1 MENKDTKKD
10 VNPSLD
16 KFFLNAEDKNQDLGA
31 LLVLVLSKGIKAL
44 LRE

>member
-16 KFFLNAEDKNQDLGA
+16 KFFLNAEDKNQDLDCLYWYLCYQRG
-31 LLVLVLSKGIKAL
+31 
-44 LRE
+44 

>member
-16 KFFLNAEDKNQDLGA
+16 KFFLNAEDKIKDLDSTGTC
-31 LLVLVLSKGIKAL
+31 VIKGIKAL